1 MAITKSLRELGAL
14 TGSDVRGQG
23 AETVAISGVAAL
35 DQAGPGQLTF
45 MASKKYRHLLEAT
58 QAAAVI
64 LPPDVACDKPCLV
77 NRDPYLAF
85 AKVAELFA
93 PPIPLPPAGVHPSAV
108 VHPQARLEAGAAVG
122 PGCVVGARAVI
133 GARTTLVAQVYVG
146 EDTLVGPDCL
156 FYPQVVVRERVTIGA
171 RVILHPGAVLGADGF
186 GFAPEGGGY
195 HKIPQIGT
203 VVIEDDVEIGANTT
217 IDRAALGETRVGRG
231 CKIDNLVMIAHNVR
245 IGPDTVVAAQTGFAG
260 STQVG
265 RHVVVGG
272 QVGTNGHI
280 TVGDNAVLAAQSG
293 ILRDVEPGGVV
304 WGTPARPHAETLR
317 LLAEYGKL
325 TEVRKKVE
333 KLEGR
338 LKALEEK

>member
-1 MAITKSLRELGAL
+1 MAITKTLRDLGEL
-14 TGSDVRGQG
+14 TGSEVRGPG
-23 AETVAISGVAAL
+23 AENVLISGVGPL
-35 DQAGPGQLTF
+35 DHAGPGQLTF
-45 MASKKYRHLLEAT
+45 LANKKYRRQLETT
-58 QAAAVI
+58 QAAAIIV
-64 LPPDVACDKPCLV
+64 PPDVACSKPCLV
-77 NRDPYLAF
+77 NQDPYLAF
-85 AKVAELFA
+85 AKVLELFA
-93 PPIPLPPAGVHPSAV
+93 PRLPLPPAGVHPSAV
-108 VHPQARLEAGAAVG
+108 VDPTATLEADVAVG

-133 GARTTLVAQVYVG
+133 GARTALVAQVYIG
-146 EDTLVGPDCL
+146 EDTRLGPDCL
-156 FYPQVVVRERVTIGA
+156 LYPQVVVRERLSIGA
-171 RVILHPGAVLGADGF
+171 RVVIHPGAVLGADGF
-186 GFAPEGGGY
+186 GFAPDGGGY
-195 HKIPQIGT
+195 HKIPQIGI

-217 IDRAALGETRVGRG
+217 IDRAALGETRLGRG
-231 CKIDNLVMIAHNVR
+231 CKIDNLVMIAHNVQ

-260 STQVG
+260 STHLG

-333 KLEGR
+333 KLEAR
-338 LKALEEK
+338 LKALEER